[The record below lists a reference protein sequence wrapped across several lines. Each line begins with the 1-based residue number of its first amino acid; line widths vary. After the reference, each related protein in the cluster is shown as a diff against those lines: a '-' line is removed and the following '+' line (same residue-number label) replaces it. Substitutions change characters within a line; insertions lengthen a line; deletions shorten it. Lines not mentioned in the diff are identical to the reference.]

1 MRAFTGGAVRD
12 PGKSKVL
19 GMALECFSCVPAWV
33 LVSPPR
39 SGVSTKKQLLS
50 MESAILVLRHEVIVL
65 PLRMQVEGSPD
76 KASAVTAL
84 GTLQNLAAESAA
96 NKDAIRE
103 AGGIPVLINILETA
117 PDTPV
122 RYFLPFS
129 TIPPCIISCN
139 TLRGFT
145 CKVRKLLASVPFCVS
160 HSCKVSSWEN
170 YRDVWHVSALKSMR
184 WLLHRFLQLPLIRF
198 YWEFHPLQY

>member
-1 MRAFTGGAVRD
+1 MLQLRTFLGA
-12 PGKSKVL
+12 
-19 GMALECFSCVPAWV
+19 
-33 LVSPPR
+33 
-39 SGVSTKKQLLS
+39 GVSTKKQFLS

-103 AGGIPVLINILETA
+103 AGGVPILISILETA

-122 RYFLPFS
+122 RYFLPYS

-139 TLRGFT
+139 TLRCFT

-160 HSCKVSSWEN
+160 HS
-170 YRDVWHVSALKSMR
+170 
-184 WLLHRFLQLPLIRF
+184 
-198 YWEFHPLQY
+198 